1 MLVVH
6 LLSHLPLAFLFGA
19 FRRNERLVGIPSAQA
34 LVRTHH
40 IDLLTCHLGAGTC
53 HENCWSHPHLVKH
66 TWNFMC
72 LGFTCCKFRV
82 TCGMGSEQNSHP
94 FGEVAVETKEIFRCF
109 TGPYP
114 EGWFDDVWF
123 ISHVM
128 YVSCANFLH
137 LSITKK
143 IGSTVASPKKN
154 VTSGQNIWTHCIH
167 HTKWSSFWSVA
178 MLVVHVFWTLTQAL
192 NHDAHV
198 CMYIYIYNRTHWW
211 IHNQIL
217 YQNPTDYL
225 HVCW

>member
-19 FRRNERLVGIPSAQA
+19 FCRNERLVGIPSVQA

-128 YVSCANFLH
+128 YVSCANVPH

-143 IGSTVASPKKN
+143 NRVHLGITKKKRDQRSKHLDPLHPSYEMIIFLKCGHVGGPCVLNIDPSPKSWCPC
-154 VTSGQNIWTHCIH
+154 VY
-167 HTKWSSFWSVA
+167 V
-178 MLVVHVFWTLTQAL
+178 
-192 NHDAHV
+192 
-198 CMYIYIYNRTHWW
+198 YIYSRTHWW